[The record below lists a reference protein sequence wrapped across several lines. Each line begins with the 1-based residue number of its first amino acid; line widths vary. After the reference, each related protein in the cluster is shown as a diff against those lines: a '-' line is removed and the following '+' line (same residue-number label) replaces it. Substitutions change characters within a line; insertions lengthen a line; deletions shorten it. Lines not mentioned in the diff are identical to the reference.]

1 MFKHE
6 DFQYGYE
13 IVLGSAYRGY
23 ADAGEVLSTAGRIKD
38 GDADGWVRE
47 WCATAERL
55 EADAQRAEGDGQL
68 VSARNAYLRAANY
81 FSTGLYLITHSSAPE
96 RQLDIWTRHR
106 ACWDKYVDL
115 APVPGERLQIPYEG
129 TTLPGYLFR
138 APGAEPGERRPLVV
152 LNNGSDGATSHMGL
166 FGGWAALERGYHA
179 MTFDG
184 PGQQAALFRQGIPFR
199 HDWEA
204 VLTPVVD
211 AMAARPDVDPDRI
224 ALIGV
229 SQAGYWVPRALAFEH
244 RFVAAVADP
253 GVVDVS
259 TSWMQSLPGFMR
271 SQLQDPSKKESF
283 DKEMGWT
290 ERFSKSTRATLHFR
304 GEPYGVP
311 GGSRFDLYQEVLKYR
326 LGDEVA
332 AITTPLL
339 ITEPEDE
346 QFWPGQSQALYD
358 LLQGPRE
365 LVRFTAAEGAN
376 RHCEP
381 LDRPFATPAS
391 STGSTATWP
400 PEVTPTSRRRPPSCR
415 GPRGRR

>member
-1 MFKHE
+1 M
-6 DFQYGYE
+6 
-13 IVLGSAYRGY
+13 
-23 ADAGEVLSTAGRIKD
+23 
-38 GDADGWVRE
+38 
-47 WCATAERL
+47 
-55 EADAQRAEGDGQL
+55 
-68 VSARNAYLRAANY
+68 
-81 FSTGLYLITHSSAPE
+81 
-96 RQLDIWTRHR
+96 
-106 ACWDKYVDL
+106 
-115 APVPGERLQIPYEG
+115 PGERLQIPYEG

-166 FGGWAALERGYHA
+166 FGGWAAGERGYHA

-211 AMAARPDVDPDRI
+211 AMAARPDVDADRI

-259 TSWMQSLPGFMR
+259 SSWVRQLPGFMR
-271 SQLQDPSKKESF
+271 AQLEDPSKKDAF

-290 ERFSKSTRATLHFR
+290 ERLSRSTRATLHFR

-311 GGSRFDLYQEVLKYR
+311 GDSRFDLYQEVMKYR

-332 AITTPLL
+332 GITTPML

-346 QFWPGQSQALYD
+346 QFWPGQSQALHD
-358 LLQGPRE
+358 LLPGPRQ

-381 LDRPFATPAS
+381 LGLAVRDTRIFDWLDRHLAA
-391 STGSTATWP
+391 
-400 PEVTPTSRRRPPSCR
+400 
-415 GPRGRR
+415 